1 MLEVELEGGGVVVKA
16 EMELEFGTDGGGGVT
31 GWRWCWR
38 VEVKLEGGVEV
49 KVLHPHRGV

>member
-1 MLEVELEGGGVVVKA
+1 MELEGGGVVVKA